1 MTITQG
7 AEKLQM
13 NNEQTDWNYWQ
24 DQMNGDSQ
32 FVQYVVGLYK
42 KQQLEKHQHE
52 SSNRKENYPSRQQ
65 VTHHLP
71 HLMNQPNP
79 ASPVQEINQ
88 NLMYTTK
95 TSIDYPKLKTL
106 NQVSSTPRRTFDE
119 SCSPDKQTRQPQKK
133 TRADNITTTT
143 ATPSTRQF
151 GIPVPHLNHAIAN
164 KLPCFYIKLGI
175 ESAQMQSP
183 SIIHLVKWIRQTIQ
197 QQTSETIED
206 FSLFIPAG
214 NNRYKFG
221 VASKHDFLKLW
232 NCKWPSKIDQLE
244 VEIERPRALPDC
256 CALVIRYAPND
267 LDQEFIFKEIT
278 KTIRSASS
286 MSKINYHRPRATNDY
301 RFCVTDINEYEE
313 ILKIGTIGIGHLLLP
328 ITTFI
333 SSLNMTYCN
342 NCWELGHRRNQCKV
356 GPRCRKCLEAWQ
368 HDHQCQKSL
377 CCAQCK
383 GEHFSLKNQ
392 QIPLHVLSYNVH
404 GWGTR
409 ALEAI
414 DLIFKTDSSIC
425 VFTEVGELWNSF
437 TIPHFNIFYQKGT
450 NDDGGVIVAI
460 GKHLKATRIN
470 INIENTIIIDIEG
483 LSEQI
488 RIIAIY
494 WPNCQ
499 KRNLDDLKT
508 FIVERTIFTG
518 DFNAT
523 REEWN
528 SPASDTRGNQL
539 KKWIEE
545 NNLVFI
551 PGTKNSSKR
560 SKRHIDLIFTNI
572 DEVKAETLSFGTSD
586 HWPMLIK
593 TEQIGFQ
600 TVGQFPIVNWTIYEI
615 MLSLVQEYWI
625 KELDDQNVDNW
636 YHNYTRFLAALKNR
650 STQWKSRDKYR
661 PSLPPYIVEML
672 KK

>member
-42 KQQLEKHQHE
+42 KQQLEKHQHD

-133 TRADNITTTT
+133 TRADNTTTTT

-383 GEHFSLKNQ
+383 GEHFSLSMDCVVVKNYRRTLKEEVDVALKEGVIRQVDHTNKQEPFQ
-392 QIPLHVLSYNVH
+392 QATADFPRLKQNNITQQAWNKQQAPSNSTQNKQYELKQMDELMAQVKGVLDINRRMEIKMDNQILKME
-404 GWGTR
+404 T
-409 ALEAI
+409 L
-414 DLIFKTDSSIC
+414 DKTSSIMRQGIL
-425 VFTEVGELWNSF
+425 VL
-437 TIPHFNIFYQKGT
+437 T
-450 NDDGGVIVAI
+450 NVM
-460 GKHLKATRIN
+460 
-470 INIENTIIIDIEG
+470 EQMID
-483 LSEQI
+483 
-488 RIIAIY
+488 A
-494 WPNCQ
+494 
-499 KRNLDDLKT
+499 
-508 FIVERTIFTG
+508 V
-518 DFNAT
+518 
-523 REEWN
+523 
-528 SPASDTRGNQL
+528 
-539 KKWIEE
+539 
-545 NNLVFI
+545 V
-551 PGTKNSSKR
+551 GTKNKP
-560 SKRHIDLIFTNI
+560 LLQ
-572 DEVKAETLSFGTSD
+572 TLSTQLEEFKNDITEKFNVLASDYQSSITS
-586 HWPMLIK
+586 L
-593 TEQIGFQ
+593 TQ
-600 TVGQFPIVNWTIYEI
+600 
-615 MLSLVQEYWI
+615 
-625 KELDDQNVDNW
+625 
-636 YHNYTRFLAALKNR
+636 R
-650 STQWKSRDKYR
+650 STDATRLQLTTTSTEDKNMQ
-661 PSLPPYIVEML
+661 VEQKQSMNISNNE
-672 KK
+672 